1 VSDKQR
7 FITTRS
13 DKEWLILPCM
23 VLVAFA
29 CLISNLVGLATGN
42 EQIRHEAVASG
53 HAEWVADQ
61 SGKPQFKW
69 KECK

>member
-1 VSDKQR
+1 VSDKQW
-7 FITTRS
+7 FNTLHS
-13 DKEWLILPCM
+13 DIEWLILPCV
-23 VLVAFA
+23 VLVALA

-53 HAEWVADQ
+53 HAEWVADT